1 MIKIIGDLGGTMK
14 YKSGEEFLNKL
25 YSEMYKEYT
34 VSHSASKNA
43 TTTGKI
49 SGYLKRLDDVHGSV
63 KDNEHKLNL
72 LKQFYYEKY
81 VIKELPDNY
90 IAFRQRIARERG
102 FGALKMN
109 KEEMLKR
116 VQEGQKKSLDKW
128 IDYLIGDETN
138 YPIWFKNYVFR
149 GMLKLSRFD
158 KDTLSFG
165 KRAKTTT
172 EPYIEL
178 DKEVLGSVYEALKN
192 EIGSNHLTELQ
203 EEAIQNGESFGKLYA
218 FYIKKNHNRERVGIW
233 VRYKKN
239 SDYHK
244 LEDDLQGK
252 NTGWC
257 TADEMSA
264 KEQLMAG
271 DFYVYYTKDKNGE
284 YKVPRIAISMED
296 NIIVEVRGIKSD
308 QGLEDEMIPIVS
320 NKLSEFPDKNRYLKR
335 AFDMKKMTVIAEKQR
350 NGENLTR
357 TELKFLYEFEKPIQ
371 GFGMERD
378 PRIKEVKEKRNIL
391 EDYAKI
397 FDVRISQVSFVKSLE
412 ELESCTSKNII
423 YMGDLELNKDNY
435 EELKQKEKLKNI
447 IVVTGDMKCASL
459 KEVTAFEK
467 LKSIGGSAH
476 FDLVEDGKIPNN
488 LQYVIK
494 NIYFEH
500 LKKAD
505 GLNVL
510 NVGGHACFDSLMDA
524 TGLKLQNVEG
534 NLYCDS
540 LVDSRGFQSLQNVGG
555 DLYVPHLQNFTGF
568 SSLLSIG
575 SIRQPINDVEMTP
588 RDFMKKVKDGI
599 REKDLSKMMES
610 VSFSDSYKKSSNK

>member
-1 MIKIIGDLGGTMK
+1 MIKTIGNIGGTMK

-43 TTTGKI
+43 TPTGKI

-63 KDNEHKLNL
+63 KDNEHKLN
-72 LKQFYYEKY
+72 
-81 VIKELPDNY
+81 
-90 IAFRQRIARERG
+90 

-218 FYIKKNHNRERVGIW
+218 FYIKKNHKRERVGIW

-296 NIIVEVRGIKSD
+296 NIIAEVRGIKSD
-308 QGLEDEMIPIVS
+308 QGLEDEMIPI
-320 NKLSEFPDKNRYLKR
+320 D
-335 AFDMKKMTVIAEKQR
+335 T
-350 NGENLTR
+350 
-357 TELKFLYEFEKPIQ
+357 
-371 GFGMERD
+371 
-378 PRIKEVKEKRNIL
+378 
-391 EDYAKI
+391 
-397 FDVRISQVSFVKSLE
+397 
-412 ELESCTSKNII
+412 
-423 YMGDLELNKDNY
+423 
-435 EELKQKEKLKNI
+435 
-447 IVVTGDMKCASL
+447 
-459 KEVTAFEK
+459 
-467 LKSIGGSAH
+467 
-476 FDLVEDGKIPNN
+476 
-488 LQYVIK
+488 
-494 NIYFEH
+494 
-500 LKKAD
+500 
-505 GLNVL
+505 
-510 NVGGHACFDSLMDA
+510 
-524 TGLKLQNVEG
+524 
-534 NLYCDS
+534 
-540 LVDSRGFQSLQNVGG
+540 
-555 DLYVPHLQNFTGF
+555 
-568 SSLLSIG
+568 
-575 SIRQPINDVEMTP
+575 
-588 RDFMKKVKDGI
+588 
-599 REKDLSKMMES
+599 
-610 VSFSDSYKKSSNK
+610 

>member
-1 MIKIIGDLGGTMK
+1 MK

-34 VSHSASKNA
+34 VSRSASKNA
-43 TTTGKI
+43 TPTDKI
-49 SGYLKRLDDVHGSV
+49 SGYLERLEDIHNSV

-81 VIKELPDNY
+81 IIKELPDNY
-90 IAFRQRIARERG
+90 SAFRQRIARERG
-102 FGALKMN
+102 LGSLKVN
-109 KEEMLKR
+109 KREMLKR

-128 IDYLIGDETN
+128 IDYLTSDEAN
-138 YPIWFKNYVFR
+138 YPIWFKNYAFR

-158 KDTLSFG
+158 RDTLSFG
-165 KRAKTTT
+165 KRTKTTT
-172 EPYIEL
+172 EPYIEIDTDVL
-178 DKEVLGSVYEALKN
+178 DSVYQTLEN
-192 EIGSNHLTELQ
+192 EIGGNHLTEVQ

-218 FYIKKNHNRERVGIW
+218 FYIKKNYNKEKSGIW
-233 VRYKKN
+233 IRYKKG

-264 KEQLMAG
+264 KEQLLAG
-271 DFYVYYTKDKNGE
+271 DFYVYYTKDKDGE
-284 YKVPRIAISMED
+284 YAVPRIAISMED
-296 NIIVEVRGIKSD
+296 HIIVEVRGIKGD

-335 AFDMKKMTVIAEKQR
+335 AFDMKKMTVIDKKQK
-350 NGENLTR
+350 NGEVLTR
-357 TELKFLYEFEKPIQ
+357 AELKFLYEFEKPIQ

-378 PRIKEVKEKRNIL
+378 PRIDEVKEKRNIL

-397 FDVRISQVSFVKSLE
+397 LSVDTSQLSLVRSLE
-412 ELESCTSKNII
+412 ELENCTSENVI
-423 YMGDLELNKDNY
+423 YIGNLEIDKDNY
-435 EELKQKEKLKNI
+435 ERLKQKEKLKNI
-447 IVVTGDMKCASL
+447 IVVTGDVKCSKLEEAN
-459 KEVTAFEK
+459 AFEK
-467 LKSIGGSAH
+467 LKSIGGSAY
-476 FDLVEDGKIPNN
+476 FDSVEDGKMPKN

-494 NIYFEH
+494 DIYFEH

-505 GLNVL
+505 GLNIL
-510 NVGGHACFDSLMDA
+510 NVGGHACLDSLIDA
-524 TGLKLQNVEG
+524 TAINLQNVDG

-540 LVDSRGFQSLQNVGG
+540 LVDSTGFKSLQNVGG
-555 DLYVPHLQNFTGF
+555 DFYVPRLENFTGF
-568 SSLLSIG
+568 TSLYSIG

-588 RDFMKKVKDGI
+588 REFVNKVKSDT
-599 REKDLSKMMES
+599 RERELSQMVDK
-610 VSFSDSYKKSSNK
+610 VSSSGNYSRGTNK

>member
-1 MIKIIGDLGGTMK
+1 MK

-34 VSHSASKNA
+34 VSRSASKNA
-43 TTTGKI
+43 TPTDKI
-49 SGYLKRLDDVHGSV
+49 SGYLERLEDIHNSV

-102 FGALKMN
+102 IGSLKIN
-109 KEEMLKR
+109 KEEMLNR

-128 IDYLIGDETN
+128 IDYLTSDEAK
-138 YPIWFKNYVFR
+138 YPTWFKNYAFR

-158 KDTLSFG
+158 RDTLSFG

-178 DKEVLGSVYEALKN
+178 DTEVLDSVYQTLEN
-192 EIGSNHLTELQ
+192 EIRSNHLTELQ

-218 FYIKKNHNRERVGIW
+218 FYIEKNYNKEKNGIW
-233 VRYKKN
+233 VRYKKG

-244 LEDDLQGK
+244 LEDDLQGT

-257 TADEMSA
+257 TADEISA
-264 KEQLMAG
+264 REQLLAG
-271 DFYVYYTKDKNGE
+271 DFHVYYTKNKNGE

-296 NIIVEVRGIKSD
+296 HIIVEVRGIKSD

-335 AFDMKKMTVIAEKQR
+335 AFDMKKMTLIDKKQKK
-350 NGENLTR
+350 GEILTR
-357 TELKFLYEFEKPIQ
+357 GELKFLYEFEKPIL

-378 PRIKEVKEKRNIL
+378 PRIDEVKGKRNIQ

-397 FDVRISQVSFVKSLE
+397 LGVDTRQISMVRSLE
-412 ELESCTSKNII
+412 ELENCTNENII
-423 YMGDLELNKDNY
+423 YIGNLEIDKDNY
-435 EELKQKEKLKNI
+435 ENLKQKEKLKKI
-447 IVVTGDMKCASL
+447 VVVTGDAKCGTL
-459 KEVTAFEK
+459 KEADAFEK
-467 LKSIGGSAH
+467 LKSIGGSAY
-476 FDLVEDGKIPNN
+476 FDSVEDGKIPKN

-494 NIYFEH
+494 DIYFEH
-500 LKKAD
+500 LKKAT
-505 GLNVL
+505 GLGIL
-510 NVGGHACFDSLMDA
+510 NVGGHACLDSLIDA
-524 TGLKLQNVEG
+524 TALSLQNVDG

-540 LVDSRGFQSLQNVGG
+540 LVDSTGFKNLQNVGG
-555 DLYVPHLQNFTGF
+555 DLYVPRLENFTGF
-568 SSLLSIG
+568 TSLYSIG
-575 SIRQPINDVEMTP
+575 SIRQPIVGVEITP
-588 RDFMKKVKDGI
+588 KEFISKVKNDT
-599 REKDLSKMMES
+599 RERELSQMIEN
-610 VSFSDSYKKSSNK
+610 VSSSDNYNKVTNK